1 MSQTYNEVVIVGD
14 LTTGSGWRE
23 ASVAPP
29 APSHIDHCC
38 TERPPGDR
46 LSEGVMKEATE
57 AMLGK
62 RGLMRG
68 ETPGVCHYEA
78 PQ

>member
-29 APSHIDHCC
+29 APKPHRSLLH
-38 TERPPGDR
+38 R
-46 LSEGVMKEATE
+46 EATRRQ
-57 AMLGK
+57 AV
-62 RGLMRG
+62 RGGNEGGHGSHARQERADEG
-68 ETPGVCHYEA
+68 
-78 PQ
+78 